1 MSRRP
6 QLHPLRVSAI
16 DRLTEDS
23 VAITFAVP
31 PELADDYGFTP
42 GQHVTVRCL
51 AAGDD
56 TRRTY
61 SLCSP
66 PGILRIGVK
75 QVPGGVFSKHALEN
89 LRVGDD
95 IEVMTPMGRFTT
107 ALSPHD
113 AKHRVGIVAGSGVT
127 PVLSIIAATLDA
139 EPKSRF
145 TLIYGNRSSG
155 SVMFLDDIADL
166 KDRFPDRL
174 CVFHVLSREPRD
186 AALLTGRLDRDKL
199 HQLLDVAVH
208 GAQVDEWFLCGPM
221 AMVETARSVLK
232 SREVDEKAVHF
243 ELFHVDTATP
253 VPTVDAG
260 AGAGAGAVAPAS
272 SDLSD
277 VDIKLAGLTTSLRVG
292 RSQDVLHA
300 ALRVRGDVPY
310 GCTNGMCG
318 TCRAKVIEGD
328 VEMDHC
334 YALDDAD
341 LAAGFVLTCQAQPRS
356 ARVMLDYDA

>member
-1 MSRRP
+1 MARRP

-16 DRLTEDS
+16 DRLTDDA

-31 PELADDYGFTP
+31 ASLVDDYAFTP
-42 GQHVTVRCL
+42 GQHLTIQCL

-56 TRRTY
+56 ARRTY
-61 SLCSP
+61 SLCSS
-66 PGILRIGVK
+66 PGTLRIGVK
-75 QVPGGVFSKHALEN
+75 QVPGGVFSKHALEV
-89 LRVGDD
+89 LKVGDEID
-95 IEVMTPMGRFTT
+95 VMTPMGRFTT
-107 ALSPHD
+107 TVEPDD
-113 AKHRVGIVAGSGVT
+113 AKHRVGIAAGSGIT
-127 PVLSIIAATLDA
+127 PLLSIMSATLEA
-139 EPKSRF
+139 APRSRF

-155 SVMFLDDIADL
+155 SVMFLDEIADL

-199 HQLLDVAVH
+199 NQLLDVAV
-208 GAQVDEWFLCGPM
+208 GGGDGGVDEWFLCGPM
-221 AMVETARSVLK
+221 AMVDTARSVLK
-232 SREVDEKAVHF
+232 SRGVDDKTVRF
-243 ELFHVDTATP
+243 ELFHVDTVAP
-253 VPTVDAG
+253 VAP
-260 AGAGAGAVAPAS
+260 VAPAVSS
-272 SDLSD
+272 SDMSE

-318 TCRAKVIEGD
+318 TCRAKLVEGD

-356 ARVMLDYDA
+356 AKVSLDYDA